1 MGLAQEEGSTTVA
14 VVVDEDGAYNLMA
27 RAERPKKEDLH
38 KLEEEHNLLLMTP
51 ADNAVDEN
59 GMNLKS
65 VHCEVKEHGPFVVV
79 GAAGRRL
86 HLKRTI

>member
-1 MGLAQEEGSTTVA
+1 MGLAQAEGSTTVA

-79 GAAGRRL
+79 EAGGRRL
-86 HLKRTI
+86 RLKRTI